1 MQRVITKEGRLAARY
16 IPAGYTELRREG
28 DSVIYV
34 SPTGLTI
41 IAYRGTAMNSSFH
54 TQYRNL
60 EQRDQDVDRF
70 FRNIAE
76 TKKFYEDRKATRDKG
91 ETDTQKVKKALK
103 AAGYPVTSVH
113 RDTGTAS
120 HWIDITID
128 DYQSIMNERGDME
141 SQYGKVLWIAQV
153 ASGREHLHDD
163 IQTDLFRVNISVNFT
178 KYHKCSE
185 CVVSN
190 CERYACDKYHTP
202 ESCACGSFR
211 NQAMVD
217 IHYAIWS
224 APVLPPYI
232 NPDQYLLAEVI

>member
-1 MQRVITKEGRLAARY
+1 MIRVITKEGRLAARY
-16 IPAGYTELRREG
+16 IPAGYTEYRREG
-28 DSVIYV
+28 DSVVYV
-34 SPTGLTI
+34 SPSGLTA
-41 IAYRGTAMNSSFH
+41 IAYRGTAMNSHWH
-54 TQYRNL
+54 TTYRIK
-60 EQRDQDVDRF
+60 EQLDQDVDRF
-70 FRNIAE
+70 FKNIEE
-76 TKKFYEDRKATRDKG
+76 TKKWHETRKATRDHG

-128 DYQSIMNERGDME
+128 DYQSIMNEYGDME

-163 IQTDLFRVNISVNFT
+163 IQTDLFMVNISVNFT

-185 CVVSN
+185 CVISN
-190 CERYACDKYHTP
+190 CERWHKP
-202 ESCACGSFR
+202 EDCACGSFR
-211 NQAMVD
+211 NQEMVN

-232 NPDQYLLAEVI
+232 NPDNYLFAEVPS